1 MTEAIL
7 PTVFLRFVFGLRK
20 TLNHCSAEQE
30 TVGATLRMNKNF
42 HKITAG
48 SFPEKK
54 WGERI
59 LLWDTFL
66 SK

>member
-54 WGERI
+54 MG
-59 LLWDTFL
+59 
-66 SK
+66 